1 MLILKNVTAVQLH
14 PAKVQEGVD
23 IAIENDVI
31 VAIGDAL
38 TQRYPDASFKEMHGR
53 IVMPGIVCSHNH
65 FYSGLSRGIM
75 ANIAPC
81 PDFISTLKNLWWRLD
96 RALDEESLYY
106 SGLICS
112 LEAIKSGCT
121 SVIDHHASPAYIG
134 GSLSTLRD
142 AFLKVGLRAMTCFET
157 TDRNNGI
164 KELQEGVEENIRF
177 ARLIDE
183 AKKATSEPY
192 LVEAHIGAHAPFTVP
207 DAGLE
212 MLREAVKA
220 TGRGLHIHAAED
232 LYDVSY
238 SHHWYGK
245 DLLARLAQFDLIDSK
260 TLVAH
265 GLYLSKDDITLLN
278 QRDAFLVHNARSNMN
293 NHVGYNHHLS
303 DIRNLALGTD
313 GIGSDM
319 FEEMKFAFFKHRDA
333 GGPLWPDSFAKALT
347 NGNELMSRNFGAKF
361 GLLEAGY
368 KADLTI
374 CDYNSPTPLL
384 ADNIAGGSKLNAT
397 PTRTDKKIAI
407 SLQDLELDWVDWD
420 NGALRIGAMSRL
432 QPLRDARFIP
442 AALREALGFVY
453 SRHVRNQSTIGG
465 EIAARQEES
474 VLLPVLLALD
484 AELVFGNGE
493 TLSIED
499 YLACPCDRLLTE
511 IIIKDPYRTCATRKI
526 SRSQAGLTVVT
537 AAVAMTDHDG
547 MRIALDG
554 VASKALRLHDV
565 EKQNLEGNA
574 LEQAVANA
582 IFPQEDLRGSV
593 AYKRY
598 ITGVLVAD
606 LYADCQQAGE
616 EAV

>member
-1 MLILKNVTAVQLH
+1 MIEQFFRPDSVEQALELKR
-14 PAKVQEGVD
+14 
-23 IAIENDVI
+23 
-31 VAIGDAL
+31 
-38 TQRYPDASFKEMHGR
+38 RY
-53 IVMPGIVCSHNH
+53 
-65 FYSGLSRGIM
+65 
-75 ANIAPC
+75 
-81 PDFISTLKNLWWRLD
+81 
-96 RALDEESLYY
+96 
-106 SGLICS
+106 
-112 LEAIKSGCT
+112 
-121 SVIDHHASPAYIG
+121 
-134 GSLSTLRD
+134 
-142 AFLKVGLRAMTCFET
+142 
-157 TDRNNGI
+157 
-164 KELQEGVEENIRF
+164 Q
-177 ARLIDE
+177 DE
-183 AKKATSEPY
+183 A
-192 LVEAHIGAHAPFTVP
+192 VWF
-207 DAGLE
+207 
-212 MLREAVKA
+212 
-220 TGRGLHIHAAED
+220 
-232 LYDVSY
+232 
-238 SHHWYGK
+238 
-245 DLLARLAQFDLIDSK
+245 
-260 TLVAH
+260 
-265 GLYLSKDDITLLN
+265 
-278 QRDAFLVHNARSNMN
+278 
-293 NHVGYNHHLS
+293 
-303 DIRNLALGTD
+303 
-313 GIGSDM
+313 
-319 FEEMKFAFFKHRDA
+319 
-333 GGPLWPDSFAKALT
+333 
-347 NGNELMSRNFGAKF
+347 
-361 GLLEAGY
+361 
-368 KADLTI
+368 
-374 CDYNSPTPLL
+374 
-384 ADNIAGGSKLNAT
+384 AGGSKLNAT

-407 SLQDLELDWVDWD
+407 SLQDLELDWIDWD

-432 QPLRDARFIP
+432 QSLRDARFIP
-442 AALREALGFVY
+442 AALREALGFV
-453 SRHVRNQSTIGG
+453 

>member
-1 MLILKNVTAVQLH
+1 MIEQFFRPDSVEQALELKR
-14 PAKVQEGVD
+14 
-23 IAIENDVI
+23 
-31 VAIGDAL
+31 
-38 TQRYPDASFKEMHGR
+38 RY
-53 IVMPGIVCSHNH
+53 
-65 FYSGLSRGIM
+65 
-75 ANIAPC
+75 
-81 PDFISTLKNLWWRLD
+81 
-96 RALDEESLYY
+96 
-106 SGLICS
+106 
-112 LEAIKSGCT
+112 
-121 SVIDHHASPAYIG
+121 
-134 GSLSTLRD
+134 
-142 AFLKVGLRAMTCFET
+142 
-157 TDRNNGI
+157 
-164 KELQEGVEENIRF
+164 Q
-177 ARLIDE
+177 DE
-183 AKKATSEPY
+183 A
-192 LVEAHIGAHAPFTVP
+192 VWF
-207 DAGLE
+207 
-212 MLREAVKA
+212 
-220 TGRGLHIHAAED
+220 
-232 LYDVSY
+232 
-238 SHHWYGK
+238 
-245 DLLARLAQFDLIDSK
+245 
-260 TLVAH
+260 
-265 GLYLSKDDITLLN
+265 
-278 QRDAFLVHNARSNMN
+278 
-293 NHVGYNHHLS
+293 
-303 DIRNLALGTD
+303 
-313 GIGSDM
+313 
-319 FEEMKFAFFKHRDA
+319 
-333 GGPLWPDSFAKALT
+333 
-347 NGNELMSRNFGAKF
+347 
-361 GLLEAGY
+361 
-368 KADLTI
+368 
-374 CDYNSPTPLL
+374 
-384 ADNIAGGSKLNAT
+384 AGGSKLNAT

-432 QPLRDARFIP
+432 QP
-442 AALREALGFVY
+442 LREALGFVY

-499 YLACPCDRLLTE
+499 YLASPCDRLLTE

-606 LYADCQQAGE
+606 LYADCQQAEE

>member
-1 MLILKNVTAVQLH
+1 MIEQFFRPDSVEQALELKR
-14 PAKVQEGVD
+14 
-23 IAIENDVI
+23 
-31 VAIGDAL
+31 
-38 TQRYPDASFKEMHGR
+38 RYK
-53 IVMPGIVCSHNH
+53 
-65 FYSGLSRGIM
+65 
-75 ANIAPC
+75 
-81 PDFISTLKNLWWRLD
+81 
-96 RALDEESLYY
+96 
-106 SGLICS
+106 
-112 LEAIKSGCT
+112 
-121 SVIDHHASPAYIG
+121 
-134 GSLSTLRD
+134 
-142 AFLKVGLRAMTCFET
+142 
-157 TDRNNGI
+157 
-164 KELQEGVEENIRF
+164 
-177 ARLIDE
+177 DE
-183 AKKATSEPY
+183 A
-192 LVEAHIGAHAPFTVP
+192 VWF
-207 DAGLE
+207 
-212 MLREAVKA
+212 
-220 TGRGLHIHAAED
+220 
-232 LYDVSY
+232 
-238 SHHWYGK
+238 
-245 DLLARLAQFDLIDSK
+245 
-260 TLVAH
+260 
-265 GLYLSKDDITLLN
+265 
-278 QRDAFLVHNARSNMN
+278 
-293 NHVGYNHHLS
+293 
-303 DIRNLALGTD
+303 
-313 GIGSDM
+313 
-319 FEEMKFAFFKHRDA
+319 
-333 GGPLWPDSFAKALT
+333 
-347 NGNELMSRNFGAKF
+347 
-361 GLLEAGY
+361 
-368 KADLTI
+368 
-374 CDYNSPTPLL
+374 
-384 ADNIAGGSKLNAT
+384 AGGSKLNAT

-537 AAVAMTDHDG
+537 AAV
-547 MRIALDG
+547 
-554 VASKALRLHDV
+554 

>member
-1 MLILKNVTAVQLH
+1 MIEQFFRPDSVEQALELKR
-14 PAKVQEGVD
+14 
-23 IAIENDVI
+23 
-31 VAIGDAL
+31 
-38 TQRYPDASFKEMHGR
+38 RY
-53 IVMPGIVCSHNH
+53 
-65 FYSGLSRGIM
+65 
-75 ANIAPC
+75 
-81 PDFISTLKNLWWRLD
+81 
-96 RALDEESLYY
+96 
-106 SGLICS
+106 
-112 LEAIKSGCT
+112 
-121 SVIDHHASPAYIG
+121 
-134 GSLSTLRD
+134 
-142 AFLKVGLRAMTCFET
+142 
-157 TDRNNGI
+157 
-164 KELQEGVEENIRF
+164 Q
-177 ARLIDE
+177 DE
-183 AKKATSEPY
+183 A
-192 LVEAHIGAHAPFTVP
+192 VWF
-207 DAGLE
+207 
-212 MLREAVKA
+212 
-220 TGRGLHIHAAED
+220 
-232 LYDVSY
+232 
-238 SHHWYGK
+238 
-245 DLLARLAQFDLIDSK
+245 
-260 TLVAH
+260 
-265 GLYLSKDDITLLN
+265 
-278 QRDAFLVHNARSNMN
+278 
-293 NHVGYNHHLS
+293 
-303 DIRNLALGTD
+303 
-313 GIGSDM
+313 
-319 FEEMKFAFFKHRDA
+319 
-333 GGPLWPDSFAKALT
+333 
-347 NGNELMSRNFGAKF
+347 
-361 GLLEAGY
+361 
-368 KADLTI
+368 
-374 CDYNSPTPLL
+374 
-384 ADNIAGGSKLNAT
+384 AGGSKLNAT

-453 SRHVRNQSTIGG
+453 SRHVRNLSTIGG